1 MVPQQVVH
9 WDGTVQIVNTV
20 QVISKVVDST
30 TFWTPQPWAT
40 PRTPVPA
47 SPRHASPRPQIEH
60 SNLDVKSAPKVQR
73 SAAQP
78 HAPAGAKG
86 RQDDIALINMDD
98 EVFDGGVVHNR
109 KRAAVE
115 VGSAAKVERYAVP
128 PHAPAGAKG
137 RQDDIALINMD
148 DEVFDDGVVHNRK
161 RAAVDVGS
169 APNAPAGDKTRQEDK
184 VALIN
189 MNDEV
194 FDGGLVK
201 RFKVDVEI
209 APKVQRSA
217 APPHAS
223 AGQFNTV
230 DVRQQLQQR
239 FSIVA
244 PAPTSTD
251 PLAHEAAMTT
261 RWFSSPIVLSTSPR
275 ASPPSMS
282 RSSPQSLGSSQLVG
296 LGLQLGFSP
305 LDFPGQVCVALLD
318 VYVYTLFLSLSH
330 SHTNTHKYTQTR
342 THLI

>member
-1 MVPQQVVH
+1 
-9 WDGTVQIVNTV
+9 
-20 QVISKVVDST
+20 
-30 TFWTPQPWAT
+30 
-40 PRTPVPA
+40 
-47 SPRHASPRPQIEH
+47 
-60 SNLDVKSAPKVQR
+60 
-73 SAAQP
+73 
-78 HAPAGAKG
+78 
-86 RQDDIALINMDD
+86 
-98 EVFDGGVVHNR
+98 
-109 KRAAVE
+109 
-115 VGSAAKVERYAVP
+115 
-128 PHAPAGAKG
+128 
-137 RQDDIALINMD
+137 
-148 DEVFDDGVVHNRK
+148 
-161 RAAVDVGS
+161 
-169 APNAPAGDKTRQEDK
+169 
-184 VALIN
+184 

-305 LDFPGQVCVALLD
+305 IDFPGQVCVALLD

-330 SHTNTHKYTQTR
+330 SHTNTHKYTQKH

>member
-1 MVPQQVVH
+1 
-9 WDGTVQIVNTV
+9 
-20 QVISKVVDST
+20 
-30 TFWTPQPWAT
+30 
-40 PRTPVPA
+40 
-47 SPRHASPRPQIEH
+47 
-60 SNLDVKSAPKVQR
+60 
-73 SAAQP
+73 
-78 HAPAGAKG
+78 
-86 RQDDIALINMDD
+86 
-98 EVFDGGVVHNR
+98 
-109 KRAAVE
+109 
-115 VGSAAKVERYAVP
+115 
-128 PHAPAGAKG
+128 
-137 RQDDIALINMD
+137 
-148 DEVFDDGVVHNRK
+148 
-161 RAAVDVGS
+161 
-169 APNAPAGDKTRQEDK
+169 
-184 VALIN
+184 

-305 LDFPGQVCVALLD
+305 IDFPGQVCVALLD